1 MSRMSQLNV
10 RVPELIRQQYLINE
24 DFASRCRKAIRSTL
38 ERLYDLEVHDGDTA
52 IASLKKKA
60 EDLQQS
66 VVQQRRAFESSQEEL
81 LAIQSAIRE
90 REEQL
95 KAEQELQQSAEER
108 ESILSSLL
116 SDRRAV
122 EYAQNVREKNLHVT
136 SPTNVLKAIKTQFGH
151 LLDEE
156 LLFSFLG
163 KATGDPL

>member
-1 MSRMSQLNV
+1 MLTQLNV
-10 RVPELIRQQYLINE
+10 KIPDYIRKEYYINP
-24 DFASRCRKAIRSTL
+24 DFARRCRTAIRTTL

-52 IASLKKKA
+52 IAMLKKKA

-95 KAEQELQQSAEER
+95 KAEQELEQSAEER

-122 EYAQNVREKNLHVT
+122 EYAQNVRAKNLHVT